1 MQPGL
6 DGSQGLSA
14 AGRIGVDF
22 GTNQVGPTDVDMYRF
37 SLLSGG
43 TVTIRLTPDLN
54 NRDDFDTVLRLFNES
69 GTQIAFND
77 DVGDDRYSTISIA
90 LTPGTYY
97 AGVSGFGNSTYN
109 PAGGGRQNGETG
121 NYVIEFSLSNSDP
134 NGLFSGA
141 VEVDFGTDRTPT
153 RFAGFIGADFGQPVG
168 TADVDMFKVVA
179 PDTGTL
185 VVNIDTPFLNG
196 FVDSYVRIFDEA
208 GNEVAFSDDDLAPDE
223 FIGFDGRV
231 YRAGAGG
238 GFIGNPTD
246 SFVALSVERGQTY
259 YVAVS
264 DFANRTY
271 NPTTLE
277 GRLPTGPGGFYDILL
292 RFVSVDS
299 DGTITQAT
307 GNAPLFLPFGPIES
321 SIGLD
326 PSPAGGFQQ
335 VGDKDVDFYR
345 IRVQRSSLVEIEVNA
360 SAENFPGNPFPFDT
374 VLFLYDAQG
383 RLLATND
390 DFIGLDPVLQFL
402 AAPNTDY
409 FIAVAGFGN
418 ASFDPFASGS
428 GTPGE
433 TGTYRITGRL
443 FSASS
448 VKAVSD
454 DAISHGRIQS
464 VAAGDTIRGILGD
477 DLGYVSGN
485 ADVDLY
491 RFVAP
496 ANGVL
501 SAITDGF
508 DAFSANTVL
517 RIFESSGREMAFND
531 DRDENT
537 RGSLAAA
544 TVRAGKTYFIG
555 VSGSS
560 DNPRAYSPKKIGTAV
575 PGSTGGYQLEVG
587 FNASPTL
594 TAVAPIA
601 LADAGLPFSL
611 THAALLAASNA
622 ADADGDD
629 ISFIVM
635 RITKGVMTK
644 DGQPVIAGVTTIGP
658 GESLTWT
665 PDARAS
671 GNVRAFTVLA
681 TDGAG
686 RSLRA
691 VPVTIAVNAAPTLTS
706 VKLFRLAPNEAGD
719 VIIPFDLMLKNAN
732 EKDRNRD
739 AITFRIDSVFEGG
752 TLSIDGVLVT
762 PGQTLFSP
770 GQSLVYRPTAL
781 GINTSAFTVR
791 AFDGRLFSAGSPTV
805 TVRAG

>member
-6 DGSQGLSA
+6 DGSQTLTA

-22 GTNQVGPTDVDMYRF
+22 GTNEVGPADVDMFRF

-43 TVTIRLTPDLN
+43 TVTIRLTPDLS

-69 GTQIAFND
+69 GSQIAFND

-90 LTPGTYY
+90 LSPGTYF

-121 NYVIEFSLSNSDP
+121 NYVIEFSLTNSDP

-153 RFAGFIGADFGQPVG
+153 RFAGFIGADYGQPVG
-168 TADVDMFKVVA
+168 TSDVDMFKVVA

-196 FVDSYVRIFDEA
+196 FVDSYVRIFDEG
-208 GNEVAFSDDDLAPDE
+208 GNELTFSDDDLAPDE
-223 FIGFDGRV
+223 FVGLDGRV
-231 YRAGAGG
+231 FRLGAGAFVGHQ
-238 GFIGNPTD
+238 TD
-246 SFVALSVERGQTY
+246 SFVALNVERGKTY

-271 NPTTLE
+271 DPTTLE

-299 DGTITQAT
+299 DGTITQSLSS
-307 GNAPLFLPFGPIES
+307 APLFLPFGPLVS
-321 SIGLD
+321 SIGVD

-360 SAENFPGNPFPFDT
+360 SSGSFPDNPSPFDA

-390 DFIGLDPVLQFL
+390 DFIGLDPVLQFV
-402 AAPNTDY
+402 ADRNTDY
-409 FIAVAGFGN
+409 FVAVAGFGN
-418 ASFDPFASGS
+418 SSFDPFASGS

-448 VKAVSD
+448 VKMVSD
-454 DAISHGRIQS
+454 DAISHGRIQT

-501 SAITDGF
+501 SALTDGF

-517 RIFESSGREMAFND
+517 RIFESSGKELAFND

-537 RGSLAAA
+537 RGSFAAA

-560 DNPRAYSPKKIGTAV
+560 DKPRAYNPRKIGTAV
-575 PGSTGGYQLEVG
+575 PGSTGGYQLEVA
-587 FNASPTL
+587 FNAAPTL

-601 LADAGLPFSL
+601 GADAGVPFTL
-611 THAALLAASNA
+611 THGALLAASNA
-622 ADADGDD
+622 SDTDGDD
-629 ISFIVM
+629 ISFIIM
-635 RITKGVMTK
+635 RVTKGVLTRN
-644 DGQPVIAGVTTIGP
+644 GAPVTAGTTTIGP
-658 GESLTWT
+658 GESLVWT
-665 PDARAS
+665 PDAKAS

-686 RSLRA
+686 RTLKA
-691 VPVTIAVNAAPTLTS
+691 VPVTIVVNAAPTLTS
-706 VKLFRLAPNEAGD
+706 VKLFRLAPDELGD
-719 VIIPFDLMLKNAN
+719 VVIPFDLMLKNSNA
-732 EKDRNRD
+732 KDRNKD
-739 AITFRIDSVFEGG
+739 AITFRIESVFEGG
-752 TLSIDGVLVT
+752 TLSIDGVGVT

-770 GQSLVYRPTAL
+770 GQSLVFRPSTL
-781 GINTSAFTVR
+781 GISTPAFTLR
-791 AFDGRLFSAGSPTV
+791 AFDGRLLSQGSPTV
-805 TVRAG
+805 SVRAG